1 MEERP
6 HSGDLELEEDLDFER
21 RSWIIERIGW
31 AVMVAVAF
39 AALAGL
45 LGPGPLSDTT
55 AGAQGGRLRLEYP
68 RFGRSGAPSILRV
81 HLGPNTNQQE
91 VVRVWLSRDYLEDIH
106 IQGISP
112 PPERVEAGPEQLTY
126 VFLVSEPSRPTAVTF
141 SVKPGRFGRQRG
153 CMGLANGPTLCFG
166 QFIYP

>member
-6 HSGDLELEEDLDFER
+6 HRGDLELEEDLDFER

-31 AVMVAVAF
+31 AVMVMVAF

-45 LGPGPLSDTT
+45 FGPGPLSDTS
-55 AGAQGGRLRLEYP
+55 AGERGGRLWLEYS
-68 RFGRSGAPSILRV
+68 RFGRLRAPMTLRV
-81 HLGPNTNQQE
+81 YLGPNASQQE
-91 VVRVWLSRDYLEDIH
+91 MARVWLSRDYLEGIH
-106 IQGISP
+106 IQGINP
-112 PPERVEAGPEQLTY
+112 PPERVEAGPEQFTY
-126 VFLVSEPSRPTAVTF
+126 VFPVSETSRPTAVTF